1 VNIIHLLSQT
11 HLTGAEVYAVSLA
24 NEQISH
30 GHRVYQV
37 SNGFFYE
44 AESNS
49 KVSIKIQKDV
59 ETKSTMQFW
68 KNVLWLRN
76 YIRSQQIHV
85 IHSHSRAAAKVAFYA
100 CIGTGTAHV
109 SSVHGK
115 QHASISKKLFSKYGQ
130 FIIAVCE
137 NVKRHLV
144 QDYSY
149 SESRIKVIPNPINGE
164 DFFFAK
170 RERKTNDPVKIAIVG
185 RATGPKAERTN
196 LIVRALFSEKFKK
209 LNIEVCILG
218 ASIGQ
223 LNVSDEIRSQLKEHQ
238 TPRLRSKFYSE
249 YDIVVGSGR
258 VCMESLISGVHTI
271 AFGEACY
278 VGPITEENFAK
289 SFESNFGDIHPEFEN
304 PVLDNEKFYQ
314 DLVAIIQGLGSDNLK
329 QSNLSSRATKF
340 FSLKK
345 ISEKVMRVYESA
357 YFIKNHPAWI
367 PVLMYHKI
375 PVSPPDSQHKIYVT
389 AENFEKHLKIF
400 RVLGFTAL
408 TFSELSMYRKGLL
421 QFRNF
426 PKKPI
431 VLTFDDGYRD
441 NLEIAS
447 PLLKKYGYR
456 AQLFLLANKDI
467 ASNVWDHSST
477 EPAHEIVS
485 GADRQKWKESAFEIG
500 SHGFSHRKITEF
512 TDQQAFDELKIS
524 KLELEKEFNQPVLS
538 YAFTYGTTNEK
549 SALLAEDAGYE
560 YALNTDTG
568 GRHIEENPYSIFR
581 VNIFP
586 EENFWSLFKK
596 TSSWYR
602 RYYYFKRKK

>member
-24 NEQISH
+24 NEQITH

-37 SNGFFYE
+37 SNGFYYD
-44 AESNS
+44 SNA
-49 KVSIKIQKDV
+49 IKIQKDI
-59 ETKSTMQFW
+59 ETKSSAQFW
-68 KNVLWLRN
+68 KNVFWLRN
-76 YIRSQQIHV
+76 YLRSQQIHV

-100 CIGTGTAHV
+100 CISTDTAHV

-115 QHASISKKLFSKYGQ
+115 QHSSISKKLFSKYGQ

-137 NVKRHLV
+137 NVKKHLT
-144 QDYSY
+144 QDYGY
-149 SESRIKVIPNPINGE
+149 SDSRIKVIPNPISSE
-164 DFFFAK
+164 DFYFIK
-170 RERKTNDPVKIAIVG
+170 RERKANDPVKIAIVG

-196 LIVRALFSEKFKK
+196 LIVKALFSDEFKS
-209 LNIEVCILG
+209 LNTEVCILG
-218 ASIGQ
+218 AAISQ
-223 LNVSDEIRSQLKEHQ
+223 LNVSAEIKSKLKEHQ
-238 TPRLRSKFYSE
+238 VPRLSSKLYSE

-278 VGPITEENFAK
+278 VGPVTEQNFSH
-289 SFESNFGDIHPEFEN
+289 SFESNFGDIHPEFEY
-304 PVLDNEKFYQ
+304 PVLDNAKFRD
-314 DLVAIIQGLGSDNLK
+314 DLIKVIQNMGTDNLML
-329 QSNLSSRATKF
+329 SNLSSHAAKF
-340 FSLKK
+340 FSLKN

-357 YFIKNHPAWI
+357 FFIKNHPSWI

-375 PVSPPDSQHKIYVT
+375 PVTAPDSQHKIYVT
-389 AENFEKHLKIF
+389 ADNFEKHLKTF
-400 RVLGFTAL
+400 RTLGFTAL
-408 TFSELSMYRKGLL
+408 TFSELAMYRKGQL

-447 PLLKKYGYR
+447 PLLKKYSYR

-467 ASNVWDHSST
+467 ASNVWDQNSK

-485 GADRQKWKESAFEIG
+485 GTDRQKWKDSAFEIG
-500 SHGFSHRKITEF
+500 SHGFSHQKITEF
-512 TDQQAFDELKIS
+512 SEQQAFDELKIS
-524 KLELEKEFNQPVLS
+524 KLELEKEFGQPIIS

-549 SALLAEDAGYE
+549 SALLAEEAGYE